1 MSLWDYMIF
10 DKIVE
15 TGSMREAAESLH
27 LTPAAVSHSLGKLE
41 KRFGLSLLVRSRV
54 GIELTHYG
62 RELLPHM
69 RAALDADS
77 KLLTEVSRIKGEL
90 HGSVRIGVFNS
101 VCCAWMPAI
110 LQRMRQVHPDVV
122 VKLVQDGYGALENG
136 LLVGALDLAFVSI
149 PTKNRI
155 SPMPLLRDRL
165 LCITTPD
172 FVPHNGSYIT
182 IEEIRDFELIIPGA
196 GSDFDARVFME
207 ANGLSVKTEHNIIED
222 SSIIAL
228 VESGMGVSIMP
239 ELVLQKTGG
248 DIHVYP
254 IESAPYRSI
263 GIATQA
269 GAYIS
274 PQAEAL
280 LKLIVEYVH
289 ERYPTEEPYF
299 RT

>member
-10 DKIVE
+10 DRIVE
-15 TGSMREAAESLH
+15 TGSLREAAEALH

-41 KRFGLSLLVRSRV
+41 KRFALPLLVRSRS

-62 RELLPHM
+62 RELLPHI
-69 RAALDADS
+69 RAALDADAKIRS
-77 KLLTEVSRIKGEL
+77 EVSRIKGEL
-90 HGSVRIGVFNS
+90 EGAVRIGVFNS
-101 VCCAWMPAI
+101 VCCAWIPAI
-110 LQRMRQVHPDVV
+110 LQRMRQLHPGVV
-122 VKLVQDGYGALENG
+122 VKLVQDSYSALESA
-136 LLVGALDLAFVSI
+136 LLVGALDLSFVSI

-155 SPMPLLRDRL
+155 SPMPLHRDRL
-165 LCITTPD
+165 LCITPSD
-172 FVPHNGSYIT
+172 FVPRGGTYIT
-182 IEEIRDFELIIPGA
+182 IDEIRGFELIIPGA
-196 GSDFDARVFME
+196 GSDFDARSFME
-207 ANGLSVKTEHNIIED
+207 ANGLSVRTEHNIIED

-248 DIHVYP
+248 DINVYP

-263 GIATQA
+263 GIATQP

-280 LKLIVEYVH
+280 LRLTVEYVH
-289 ERYPTEEPYF
+289 ERYPVEEPYF

>member
-1 MSLWDYMIF
+1 MCIRD
-10 DKIVE
+10 
-15 TGSMREAAESLH
+15 R
-27 LTPAAVSHSLGKLE
+27 
-41 KRFGLSLLVRSRV
+41 
-54 GIELTHYG
+54 
-62 RELLPHM
+62 
-69 RAALDADS
+69 
-77 KLLTEVSRIKGEL
+77 LLTEVSRIKGEL

-165 LCITTPD
+165 LCITPPD

>member
-27 LTPAAVSHSLGKLE
+27 LTPAAGSPSPGKLE

-165 LCITTPD
+165 LCITPPD

>member
-54 GIELTHYG
+54 GIEPTHYG

-165 LCITTPD
+165 LCITPPD

-254 IESAPYRSI
+254 IESTPYRSI

-274 PQAEAL
+274 PQGEAL
-280 LKLIVEYVH
+280 LKPIVEYVH

>member
-15 TGSMREAAESLH
+15 TGSLREAADALH

-41 KRFGLSLLVRSRV
+41 KRFALPLLVRSRS
-54 GIELTHYG
+54 GIELTQYG
-62 RELLPHM
+62 RELLPHI
-69 RAALDADS
+69 RGALDADA
-77 KLLTEVSRIKGEL
+77 KLQSEVSRIKGEL

-101 VCCAWMPAI
+101 VCCSWMPAI
-110 LQRMRQVHPDVV
+110 LQSMRQAHPDVV

-149 PTKNRI
+149 PTRNRI

-165 LCITTPD
+165 LCVTPPD
-172 FVPHNGSYIT
+172 FVPRN
-182 IEEIRDFELIIPGA
+182 FELIIPGA
-196 GSDFDARVFME
+196 GSDFDARSFME
-207 ANGLSVKTEHNIIED
+207 ANGLAVKTEHNIIED
-222 SSIIAL
+222 SSLIAL

-248 DIHVYP
+248 NIRVYP

-280 LKLIVEYVH
+280 LRLIVEYVH
-289 ERYPTEEPYF
+289 DRYPVEEPYF
-299 RT
+299 RV

>member
-122 VKLVQDGYGALENG
+122 VKLVHDGYGALENG
-136 LLVGALDLAFVSI
+136 LLVGALDQAFVSI
-149 PTKNRI
+149 PTKNRS

-165 LCITTPD
+165 LCITPPD